1 MQPKNPHFPSALS
14 VLSVALVLLAFS
26 APLVASFDSAQDRQ
40 VVRTADPD
48 KRGLSRS
55 EFPRTIKIADNV
67 YGYEDF
73 HSAGMTTVSMFV
85 VGTDGVLLA
94 DGQGSPAAT
103 QKLLDAIAKVTAK
116 PVKWYVVASDHG
128 DHTAGNSVLPKD
140 VTYIVSPFSKQQL
153 KMTVPAMAGD
163 RQVIN
168 IGGTEVQALNLGRAH
183 TGGDLVVYLPKEKI
197 LFMSEVYLNRVF
209 PAMRSAYPSEWN
221 AVLSW
226 ALQMDV
232 AHYIPGHGFIEEPKV
247 AREEL
252 VEYQRALRAV
262 IAEVTRLHKAGVPV
276 EEAVKQANWGPYADW
291 YIAAQQGPIA
301 VRKIYDELDGKLK

>member
-1 MQPKNPHFPSALS
+1 MQPIFQNPKSVLSALS
-14 VLSVALVLLAFS
+14 AALVLLMS
-26 APLVASFDSAQDRQ
+26 VPSVAQ
-40 VVRTADPD
+40 VVRTADPE

-55 EFPRTIKIADNV
+55 LFPRTIKITDNV

-73 HSAGMTTVSMFV
+73 HSAGMTTVSLFV
-85 VGTDGVLLA
+85 VGNDGVLLA

-103 QKLLDAIAKVTAK
+103 QKLLDAIAKVTPK

-140 VTYIVSPFSKQQL
+140 ITYIVSPFSRQQL
-153 KMTVPAMAGD
+153 KMTVPAMIGD

-168 IGGTEVQALNLGRAH
+168 IGGAEVQVLNLGRAH

-262 IAEVTRLHKAGVPV
+262 IAEVTRLHKLGLSA
-276 EEAVKQANWGPYADW
+276 EEAAKQANWGPYSDW

-301 VRKIYDELDGKLK
+301 VRKIYEELEGKLK

>member
-26 APLVASFDSAQDRQ
+26 APSVAQ

-103 QKLLDAIAKVTAK
+103 QKLLDAIAKVTPK

-153 KMTVPAMAGD
+153 KMTVPAMTGD